1 MRPLGAVLNIVHVII
16 MLHSV
21 DSYFMALVSVPVET
35 MTEDL
40 LILHEAEIESLKD
53 YYRQNREM
61 LEKVAKRQ
69 QLWEEL
75 LDLEVSDVW
84 LSKYYHCMRNTCFK
98 NFCGAF

>member
-1 MRPLGAVLNIVHVII
+1 MH
-16 MLHSV
+16 HSV
-21 DSYFMALVSVPVET
+21 DSYYKMAVLVFDLLET

-53 YYRQNREM
+53 YYRQNRDM

-75 LDLEVSDVW
+75 LDLEV
-84 LSKYYHCMRNTCFK
+84 LTF
-98 NFCGAF
+98 